1 MNARLYYWQRMTAAV
16 MVPLIAVHLVTI
28 VYAIGNGLSAAEIL
42 GRTQGSF
49 LWGLFYGGFVLA
61 ASLHAAIGVRTVI
74 GEWFGLR
81 GTPQD
86 VAALLFCLVLLG
98 LGGRAVV
105 AVVM

>member
-1 MNARLYYWQRMTAAV
+1 MNARLYFWQRMTAVV
-16 MVPLIAVHLVTI
+16 MVPLIGVHLVTMI
-28 VYAIGNGLSAAEIL
+28 YAIGNGLSGAEIL

-49 LWGLFYGGFVLA
+49 LWGLFYGGFVVA
-61 ASLHAAIGVRTVI
+61 ASIHAAIGVRTVI

-81 GTPQD
+81 GNAQNIFS
-86 VAALLFCLVLLG
+86 VLFCIVLLG